1 MKSATCE
8 MLKPTKDSPC
18 RSYVRPI
25 NESEPGFCKHP
36 TLFHCIEAMKQKLP
50 TISYADLADYI
61 HCRLRYKYRSIDG
74 LHLKPEHLPE
84 YLKLGRAWKAYIQYL
99 YNGTD
104 YNMEIQSL
112 QLDDIQQ
119 AKTNALARAGKDL
132 EIIIKKE
139 GLIGCQYKIYVPVGQ
154 EQIIVSVDRAYD
166 DHIVECKLSGR
177 PDFYRQ
183 LENLTYQL
191 GTYFMG
197 NDAWEF
203 ADVEIIRVPTLKLKP
218 DETAEA
224 YEERCY
230 GDIVSRPAF
239 YFLGWNRKT
248 RKYGVRFWRSEFD
261 LDEIF
266 RTYVWVF
273 QELRETLRRGSWYPN
288 YLACHVPAPC
298 MFLPIKKSGVV
309 SPEIYER
316 KEVKK

>member
-1 MKSATCE
+1 
-8 MLKPTKDSPC
+8 
-18 RSYVRPI
+18 
-25 NESEPGFCKHP
+25 
-36 TLFHCIEAMKQKLP
+36 
-50 TISYADLADYI
+50 
-61 HCRLRYKYRSIDG
+61 
-74 LHLKPEHLPE
+74 LKPEHLPE
-84 YLKLGRAWKAYIQYL
+84 PLKLGQAWDSIIQFLHDNTPYEP
-99 YNGTD
+99 
-104 YNMEIQSL
+104 EINSL
-112 QLDDIQQ
+112 KLSGIQA
-119 AKTNALARAGKDL
+119 AKIDALARAYEDLQISNNKD
-132 EIIIKKE
+132 
-139 GLIGCQYKIYVPVGQ
+139 GLPSAQYKIYVPVGQ
-154 EQIIVSVDRAYD
+154 QQIIEYVDFAYE
-166 DHIVECKLSGR
+166 DHIEEVKLSAR
-177 PDFYRQ
+177 PEFYRQ
-183 LENLTYQL
+183 RENLAFKL
-191 GTYFMG
+191 STYFLA
-197 NDAWEF
+197 NEDWKF
-203 ADVEIIRVPTLKLKP
+203 ADVKITRVPLLKVKP
-218 DETAEA
+218 EETVEQ